1 MSKQNFV
8 SLLKNINIRTS
19 FILVLEGSLNK
30 HSSQMKLIIFF
41 LGISTFCF
49 SQKFSFIYETKYK
62 LNSENPDDIN
72 SENMILDLKNNT
84 SIFRDSLDKKSDS
97 IKLNNGNGRFKM
109 GVENQFYIKKNLSQ
123 KRIEKII
130 TYLGTDYLLPVEE
143 ILDWKITSEQKM
155 IGKYKS
161 QKAETNYGGRNW
173 IAWFTTELPFS
184 DGPYIFNGLPGL
196 IISIQDSNNDYSFN
210 LIEVKK
216 DGNIFDART
225 KTVKIDWKKYETL
238 AKSYFNDPYDI
249 NSKLRMGKTVTFTD
263 PKGNTM
269 DISIK
274 NKEMQNNILQENN
287 PIELNHKINYK

>member
-1 MSKQNFV
+1 VGKQNFV
-8 SLLKNINIRTS
+8 SLLKNINIKTS
-19 FILVLEGSLNK
+19 FILVLAESLNK
-30 HSSQMKLIIFF
+30 HSSQMKFIIFF

-72 SENMILDLKNNT
+72 SENMILDLKNNV
-84 SIFRDSLDKKSDS
+84 SIFRDSVEKKADS
-97 IKLNNGNGRFKM
+97 LKLNNRKEIFKM
-109 GVENQFYIKKNLSQ
+109 GVENKFYIKKNLAQ
-123 KRIEKII
+123 KRIEKVI
-130 TYLGTDYLLPVEE
+130 TYLGKDYLLPIEE
-143 ILDWKITSEQKM
+143 ILDWKISSEQKI

-196 IISIQDSNNDYSFN
+196 IVSIQDSNNDYSFN

-216 DGNIFDART
+216 GGNIFDART
-225 KTVKIDWKKYETL
+225 KTIKIDWKKYETL
-238 AKSYFNDPYDI
+238 AKSYFNDPFNI
-249 NSKLRMGKTVTFTD
+249 NSKGWKTATFTD

-269 DISIK
+269 DISVK

-287 PIELNHKINYK
+287 PIELIHKISYK

>member
-1 MSKQNFV
+1 
-8 SLLKNINIRTS
+8 
-19 FILVLEGSLNK
+19 
-30 HSSQMKLIIFF
+30 MKFIIFF
-41 LGISTFCF
+41 IGISSFCF

-62 LNSENPDDIN
+62 LNSEKQDDVY
-72 SENMILDLKNNT
+72 SEKMILDLKNNI
-84 SIFRDSLDKKSDS
+84 SIFRDSLDKKNDS

-109 GVENQFYIKKNLSQ
+109 GVENQFYVKKNLAQ
-123 KRIEKII
+123 NRIEKVI
-130 TYLGTDYLLPVEE
+130 TYLGTDYLLPIEE
-143 ILDWKITSEQKM
+143 ILDWKITSEQKI

-196 IISIQDSNNDYSFN
+196 IVSIQDSNNEYSFS

-216 DGNIFDART
+216 GGNIFDART

-238 AKSYFNDPYDI
+238 AKSYFNDPFDI
-249 NSKLRMGKTVTFTD
+249 LSKGWKTVTFTD

-274 NKEMQNNILQENN
+274 NKEMQNDILQENN